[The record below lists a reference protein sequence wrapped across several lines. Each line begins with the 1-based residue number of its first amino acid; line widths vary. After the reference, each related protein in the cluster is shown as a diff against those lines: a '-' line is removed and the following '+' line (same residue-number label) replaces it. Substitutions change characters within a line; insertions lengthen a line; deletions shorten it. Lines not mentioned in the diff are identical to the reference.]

1 MGDAMHVQ
9 WLSEEAEEVPENEE
23 DMLYEDVE
31 YIEEY
36 VHFPDGPETDVSGS
50 VAVQNEESTGHVIKI
65 ESIDHAFDMLQNSV
79 WSIKPPERTGTMGR
93 KVAHPRPAPVGL
105 AKSAKSP
112 AECLSLF
119 LDADVIAMITEYT
132 NEQIKAEQPNYAR
145 ERDANPTDEM
155 EIMALLGVL
164 YIAGTVRDGRENIER
179 LFDTKMG
186 TGLEAVYL
194 TMTSL
199 RYHFLIRSIRFDDP
213 TAAQDEIEGDK
224 LAPVRPI
231 YERIVSNYQKYLRP
245 GRFLMLDE
253 QAVQFKGKC
262 EFRQILPSAPGR
274 AGFRFHLLVDCETSY
289 VSNLEICVPE
299 NQNPYNLSYAPTDV
313 AMRLTEPVQGR
324 QKTVI
329 LGAGLTSIDLIE
341 KLYASRTMAMG
352 EVPKSYPDLPKALIA
367 NKGRPEHSTLAAY
380 HDPATLVSYVT
391 KRKEVM
397 LLMSSFV
404 DFDSEE
410 QAGEQDEGE
419 QHLKLVELYNRT
431 KTTIRTI
438 QQMCAKHNV
447 VRSTRRWPV
456 AVFFNL
462 MNLSAINAW
471 CIYCLNHPEEAKMS
485 RRDFLVTM
493 ALELL
498 RPQARRRLDSKTLPR
513 LLRQRIGLFL
523 GISREEYE
531 TVPVVERQGGES
543 RGRCYLCGRARN
555 KTTRISCHSCGKYT
569 CNAHCAQLCRT
580 CYMDD
585 CASEQQE

>member
-1 MGDAMHVQ
+1 MGDALDVQ
-9 WLSEEAEEVPENEE
+9 WLTEEGEEIQVKDE
-23 DMLYEDVE
+23 DVVYEDIE

-36 VHFPDGPETDVSGS
+36 VNSLDEQFDASGNDETV
-50 VAVQNEESTGHVIKI
+50 NEEGTTYVTKI
-65 ESIDHAFDMLQNSV
+65 ESIDHAIEMLQNTV

-93 KVAHPRPAPVGL
+93 KLAHPRAVPIGL

-132 NEQIKAEQPNYAR
+132 NEQIRAEQANYAR
-145 ERDANPTDEM
+145 ERDANLTDEV

-164 YIAGTVRDGRENIER
+164 YMAGTVRDGRENIER

-199 RYHFLIRSIRFDDP
+199 RYHFLSRRIRFDEP
-213 TAAQDEIEGDK
+213 TGTQDEIEGDK
-224 LAPVRPI
+224 LAPVRAI
-231 YERIVSNYQKYLRP
+231 YERIVSNCQKCLRP

-253 QAVQFKGKC
+253 QPVQFKGKC
-262 EFRQILPSAPGR
+262 EFRQFLPTTPGR
-274 AGFRFHLLVDCETSY
+274 TGFRFHLLADCDTSY
-289 VSNLEICVPE
+289 VSNLEICVPD
-299 NQNPYNLSYAPTDV
+299 NQNPYNFSYAPTDV

-329 LGAGLTSIDLIE
+329 LGPAFTSPELIK
-341 KLYASRTMAMG
+341 KLYDSRTMVIG
-352 EVPKSYPDLPKALIA
+352 EACKSYPDLPKAFVS
-367 NKGRPEHSTLAAY
+367 NKGRPEHSTLVAY
-380 HDPATLVSYVT
+380 HDSTTLVSYVT
-391 KRKEVM
+391 KRKEM
-397 LLMSSFV
+397 MILMSSFAELDAV
-404 DFDSEE
+404 DPDE
-410 QAGEQDEGE
+410 EQDES
-419 QHLKLVELYNRT
+419 QKHLKLVELYNRT

-438 QQMCAKHNV
+438 QQMCAMHNV
-447 VRSTRRWPV
+447 VRSTRRWPL

-471 CIYCLNHPEEAKMS
+471 CIYRLNHPEEAKVS

-498 RPQARRRLDSKTLPR
+498 RPQARRRLDNKTLPR
-513 LLRQRIGLFL
+513 LLKQRIGMFL

-531 TVPVVERQGGES
+531 TVPVLSNRGDA

-555 KTTRISCHSCGKYT
+555 KTTRISCHSCGKFT

-580 CYMDD
+580 CYLDD
-585 CASEQQE
+585 STGEQQE